1 MEKSEGGGRLGGTG
15 RRLPGWK
22 TWIVL
27 FFTTVLQV
35 SHVCGEDRGI
45 LASSGR
51 AGGEVC
57 TDEKRH
63 GPRGRILSPNYPLSY
78 PTNTE
83 CNWYIN
89 ANPDD
94 VITISF
100 EDFDLEAAENCG
112 YDSLEIGPV
121 VSAGE
126 QYVKYCGTY
135 APVPPPFLSTRDHA
149 YVKFYSD
156 PSTVGRGFALTYI
169 TGPQNAASCQQ
180 DEFHCDNGK
189 CVLSSWTCNGMDE
202 CGDNSDE
209 RGCTDIHPP
218 TPPPH
223 VSPCGADQ
231 YMCVA
236 MNTGRDACFWDFT
249 RCDGKQDC
257 EDGQDEANCGG
268 IVHCGGILS
277 NTSGAFSSPNYPRD
291 YQNNLSCDWIIT
303 IPNMVGVIIQLQ
315 FEDFALENRPATDSV
330 TVYDGDNEDE
340 DELGVYYG
348 SNPSI
353 GEIESSGPHMLVRF
367 RSDSSG
373 TNRGFLASYRI
384 KGPCV
389 GLRHPCADHSTCYS
403 SEDRC
408 DGIWTCPDGTDE
420 KGCDACGSGEVPCG
434 GPSKRCYPEEHH
446 CNGEPF
452 CDGGRDETHCDSCSP
467 AEGTFHCRNR
477 RCIYE
482 KWVCDSQDDCG
493 DGSDEEGC
501 KVYVSE
507 KVITAAVIGSIVCG
521 LLLVIALGCT
531 CKLYALRLQDD
542 PRYQSTRFDTPMMR
556 LQHEL
561 NRREAPPS
569 YHVAVASHGPRQF
582 QEAHTA
588 FTQHVQAAMNM
599 RPGRRLQQM
608 RQFLRRSRSS
618 ESTSTAQA
626 VITGESQERI
636 ALTVTRSSESMQSTV
651 SDRVEVTRQAD
662 GSLRIRAS
670 ISSAG
675 NSSDSEDTDNE
686 TNRIIGESDP
696 PMGAAAAVPEFQ
708 APPISKT
715 GFLPPSP
722 PVFPPV
728 RSIAALPST
737 SRQEEDQQSRGS
749 RSSSDSELLDL
760 GADVANSSATV
771 VIHSSSQPFSLRSA
785 GDGRSFQ
792 VHEAPNLNSNGGD
805 RSDDGDTRSSRS
817 QSMESVSSEESVG
830 FHADSGQL
838 PLLQQTGEE
847 SSC

>member
-22 TWIVL
+22 TWLVL
-27 FFTTVLQV
+27 FFSTVLQV
-35 SHVCGEDRGI
+35 SRVCGEDRDI
-45 LASSGR
+45 LASSSR
-51 AGGEVC
+51 AGREVC

-78 PTNTE
+78 PSSTE

-126 QYVKYCGTY
+126 QYVKYCGSY
-135 APVPPPFLSTRDHA
+135 DPVPPPFLSTRDHA

-169 TGPQNAASCQQ
+169 TGPQNVASCQQ

-189 CVLSSWTCNGMDE
+189 CVLSSWSCNGMDE

-209 RGCTDIHPP
+209 KGCTDIHPP

-236 MNTGRDACFWDFT
+236 LHTGRDACFWDFT

-257 EDGQDEANCGG
+257 EDGQDEHDCGS
-268 IVHCGGILS
+268 IIHCGGILS
-277 NTSGAFSSPNYPRD
+277 NTSGAFSSPNYPHD
-291 YQNNLSCDWIIT
+291 YQNNMSCDWIIT
-303 IPNMVGVIIQLQ
+303 IPNMVGVVIQLR
-315 FEDFALENRPATDSV
+315 FVDFALENSPATDYV

-353 GEIESSGPHMLVRF
+353 GVIESSGPHMLVRF
-367 RSDSSG
+367 HSDNFG
-373 TNRGFLASYRI
+373 TNRGFLASYQI
-384 KGPCV
+384 KGQCLPFQE
-389 GLRHPCADHSTCYS
+389 PCADHSTCFS

-408 DGIWTCPDGTDE
+408 DGIWVCRDGTDE
-420 KGCDACGSGEVPCG
+420 KGCDSCGTGEVPCG
-434 GPSKRCYPEEHH
+434 GPSKRCYPEGHH

-501 KVYVSE
+501 RVYVSE

-542 PRYQSTRFDTPMMR
+542 PRYQATRFDTPMMR

-618 ESTSTAQA
+618 ESTSTTQA

-675 NSSDSEDTDNE
+675 NSDSEDTDNE
-686 TNRIIGESDP
+686 TNRIIGESEP
-696 PMGAAAAVPEFQ
+696 PMGAAAAIPEFQ
-708 APPISKT
+708 APPISKSD
-715 GFLPPSP
+715 FLPPSP
-722 PVFPPV
+722 PMFPPV
-728 RSIAALPST
+728 SAAALPST

-760 GADVANSSATV
+760 GADVANGTATV
-771 VIHSSSQPFSLRSA
+771 IIHSSSQPFSQIST

-805 RSDDGDTRSSRS
+805 RSEDDDVRSSRS
-817 QSMESVSSEESVG
+817 QSMESVSSEGSVG
-830 FHADSGQL
+830 FHVDNGQL
-838 PLLQQTGEE
+838 PLLQQTGDE
-847 SSC
+847 SC